1 MLDFGLEASVSLS
14 LSLSLSLLSD
24 LSAAAI
30 LVFLTPAAAGVLLTP
45 FLDPVTEF
53 YEFELDC
60 FTTYHRAGSNLETPI
75 KG

>member
-1 MLDFGLEASVSLS
+1 MLDFGLEDSRSRSLS

-24 LSAAAI
+24 LSAAAVEV
-30 LVFLTPAAAGVLLTP
+30 LSTSTAAAGVLLTP

-60 FTTYHRAGSNLETPI
+60 
-75 KG
+75 